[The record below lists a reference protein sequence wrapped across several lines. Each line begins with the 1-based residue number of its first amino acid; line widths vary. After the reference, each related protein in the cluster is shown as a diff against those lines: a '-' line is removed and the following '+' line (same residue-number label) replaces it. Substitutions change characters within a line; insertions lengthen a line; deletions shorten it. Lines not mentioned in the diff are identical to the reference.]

1 MSQSLQS
8 PLLIHLLD
16 LSDEVKAELSE
27 LNQQKEN
34 VTKGPDY
41 KLFERGI
48 QLAVIQGKRQM
59 IHALEIEVQAAPS
72 DAALLETVAAHQEDI
87 AAAVQ
92 SFKPQHT
99 AQKDYYH
106 EGLALA
112 DFYETQGKAYIIQSI
127 CAKIKAIQSED
138 R

>member
-92 SFKPQHT
+92 SLKPQHT
-99 AQKDYYH
+99 AQHDYYH
-106 EGLALA
+106 EALALA

-127 CAKIKAIQSED
+127 GAKIKAIQSED

>member
-59 IHALEIEVQAAPS
+59 IHALEIDVQAAPS
-72 DAALLETVAAHQEDI
+72 DAALLETVATHQEDI

-92 SFKPQHT
+92 SFQPQHT
-99 AQKDYYH
+99 AQKDYYN

-127 CAKIKAIQSED
+127 GAKIKAIQSED